1 MSRPSIAFTTI
12 DSTESAGT
20 LLVNTA
26 KGNRQAGKVGFIRD
40 VHLRQI
46 SGDGTQWRFRFYQG
60 TTASPRETFLTYVDL
75 PAVAGTFDNADGDEA
90 TSVPDSAKE
99 FSTRFPDYS
108 AGWTDEDTPI
118 AGLGIYV
125 SADQLANGGATK
137 DAVTLTVTIN
147 RRG

>member
-1 MSRPSIAFTTI
+1 MARNSIAFTSI
-12 DSTESAGT
+12 SSTESAGT
-20 LLVNTA
+20 ILINTA
-26 KGNRQAGKVGFIRD
+26 KGNRQAGKVGYIRD

-60 TTASPRETFLTYVDL
+60 TTASPRDTFLTYVDL
-75 PAVAGTFDNADGDEA
+75 PSVDDTFDNADDDEA
-90 TSVPDSAKE
+90 TSVPDSPKE
-99 FSTRFPDYS
+99 FATRYLDYG

-125 SADQLANGGATK
+125 SADQINNNGATN
-137 DAVTLTVTIN
+137 DAVTLTVTTT